1 MISSLLLLDVAP
13 EPARGPLIGITGL
26 ILIAVIVLMLA
37 AVGIV
42 AFVFLLK
49 RFMRR
54 QPKTEAA
61 LREGAPQPVAQFQAS
76 SPNQP

>member
-13 EPARGPLIGITGL
+13 EPVRGPLIGTAGL

-37 AVGIV
+37 AIATVG
-42 AFVFLLK
+42 FVFLLK
-49 RFMRR
+49 RFMR
-54 QPKTEAA
+54 QPETEVAV
-61 LREGAPQPVAQFQAS
+61 REGASQPVTQFQAS

>member
-1 MISSLLLLDVAP
+1 MISSLLLFDMAP
-13 EPARGPLIGITGL
+13 DPVRGPLIGAAGL

-37 AVGIV
+37 AGAIVG
-42 AFVFLLK
+42 FVFLLK
-49 RFMRR
+49 RVMRR

-61 LREGAPQPVAQFQAS
+61 LREGAPVTQFQAS